1 MQINSSGASIPLARW
16 QKAGKI
22 FSLTVTVE
30 GTKKHATSKD
40 VA

>member
-1 MQINSSGASIPLARW
+1 MQIIFIGVFILLARW

-22 FSLTVTVE
+22 FALTITVE
-30 GTKKHATSKD
+30 GTKKHVTSKD